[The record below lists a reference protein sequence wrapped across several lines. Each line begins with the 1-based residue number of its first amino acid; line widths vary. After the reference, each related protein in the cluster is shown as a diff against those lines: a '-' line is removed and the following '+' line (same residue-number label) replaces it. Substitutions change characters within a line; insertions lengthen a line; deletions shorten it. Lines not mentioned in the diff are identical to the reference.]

1 MASLIVKKQGLK
13 ETAEDKAPFSKTI
26 TKMLNGK
33 TTQVGAVVS
42 FEPQGTYTE
51 AQLIEGFC
59 EGKSE
64 VLRAIYLAH
73 YPAVETLIVKNSGS
87 SEEAKDI
94 FQEAL
99 LVTFQK
105 VSAPEFSL
113 TCQLGSFIHSVAWRM
128 WQRKLRDERPLALQ
142 TTGEVDELEQEGIDL
157 LIRRMQRYKLY
168 EEKFAE
174 LSEGCQELLQQFFK
188 GKSTKE
194 VMEHFGFGSI
204 SYTKKRK
211 CLCKSKLM
219 KMVMEDPAYEDLTD
233 ND

>member
-1 MASLIVKKQGLK
+1 MGSMPVKEGARKGVPEN
-13 ETAEDKAPFSKTI
+13 ETSFSKTI
-26 TKMLNGK
+26 TKALKGK
-33 TTQVGAVVS
+33 TKQVGAVVT
-42 FEPQGTYTE
+42 FNPQNTYTE
-51 AQLIEGFC
+51 AQLIEGFQQ
-59 EGKSE
+59 GKSE
-64 VLRAIYLAH
+64 VLRAVYLAH
-73 YPAVETLIVKNSGS
+73 YPAIETFVINNSGS
-87 SEEAKDI
+87 VEEAKDI

-105 VSAPEFSL
+105 VSSLDFSL

-174 LSEGCQELLQQFFK
+174 LSDGCQELLRQFLK
-188 GKSTKE
+188 GQSTKE
-194 VMEHFGFGSI
+194 VMEHFGYGSI

-219 KMVMEDPAYEDLTD
+219 KLVMEDPAYKDLTN

>member
-1 MASLIVKKQGLK
+1 MGSLTVKNGKLK
-13 ETAEDKAPFSKTI
+13 KTPEGKSSFSKTI

-33 TTQVGAVVS
+33 TTRVGTVVQ
-42 FEPQGTYTE
+42 FKPQNTYTE
-51 AQLIEGFC
+51 AQLIAGFC

-73 YPAVETLIVKNSGS
+73 YPAVETMVIKNSGT
-87 SEEAKDI
+87 SEEARDL

-105 VSAPEFSL
+105 VSAPDFSL
-113 TCQLGSFIHSVAWRM
+113 SCQLGSFIHAVAWRL
-128 WQRKLRDERPLALQ
+128 WQKKLRDERPLDLH
-142 TTGEVDELEQEGIDL
+142 TTGDVDELEQEDIDL

-174 LSEGCQELLQQFFK
+174 LSEGCQELLRQFLK
-188 GKSTKE
+188 GQSTKK

-204 SYTKKRK
+204 AYTKKRK

-219 KMVMEDPAYEDLTD
+219 KMVMEDPAYKDLTD